1 MPILGLLTQSFL
13 RTTEKN
19 KENNILRLLL
29 FRFSSAV
36 LRKVF
41 VIKNELFASGILKI
55 NFQLFGKS
63 PA

>member
-29 FRFSSAV
+29 FRFSSAA

-41 VIKNELFASGILKI
+41 VIKNELFASGILKN